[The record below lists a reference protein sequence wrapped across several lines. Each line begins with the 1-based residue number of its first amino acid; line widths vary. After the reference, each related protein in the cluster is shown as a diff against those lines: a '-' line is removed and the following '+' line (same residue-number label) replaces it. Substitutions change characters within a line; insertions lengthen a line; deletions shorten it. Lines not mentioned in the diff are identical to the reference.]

1 VNLSAGFLTGCE
13 AEIEVEVITTRPDG
27 SPRRTI
33 IWSVVQDGVPYL
45 RSYRGPDG
53 KWYQEALARP
63 DVTLVVNGYETPVR
77 VVPATD
83 QASIAACSAA
93 LARKYVDD
101 PSLASML
108 VDDVLPTTLR
118 VEAR

>member
-1 VNLSAGFLTGCE
+1 MSLSADFVAGCE
-13 AEIEVEVITTRPDG
+13 SEIEVEVITTRPDG

-33 IWSVVQDGVPYL
+33 IWPVVQDGVPYL
-45 RSYRGPDG
+45 RSYRGRDG

-63 DVTLVVNGYETPVR
+63 EVTLVVDGHETPVR
-77 VVPATD
+77 LVPATD
-83 QASIAACSAA
+83 AASIAACSAA
-93 LARKYVDD
+93 LTRKYVDD
-101 PSLASML
+101 PSLPAML